1 MIVGYARTS
10 TIDQVAGFE
19 SQVGELQQ
27 AKAEKLFCEQIS
39 ALGQRKALD
48 DALEFVREG
57 DVLVVT
63 RLDRLA
69 RSVSHLCQIVE
80 QLQRKKV
87 NLRILNLSLDTA
99 TPTGRLIISLL
110 GSIAAFELEIMK
122 ERQKIGIAAAK
133 AKGRYKGRAPTA
145 QRKAEAVRKLLG
157 DGLDPIEVAKRLY
170 ISRSSVYRIR
180 AAIGRRAIDST
191 SSSRQN
197 HETANI

>member
-1 MIVGYARTS
+1 MIVGYVRTS
-10 TIDQVAGFE
+10 TIEQAAGYE
-19 SQVGELQQ
+19 GQIAELNQ
-27 AKAEKLFCEQIS
+27 ANAEKLFCEQIS

-63 RLDRLA
+63 KLDRLA

-87 NLRILNLSLDTA
+87 DLRILNLFLDTA
-99 TPTGRLIISLL
+99 TPTGRLMISLL

-133 AKGRYKGRAPTA
+133 ARGKYKGRAPTA
-145 QRKAEAVRKLLG
+145 QRKAAAIRMMLS
-157 DGLDPIEVAKRLY
+157 DGLHPAEVAKRLY
-170 ISRSSVYRIR
+170 ISRSSVYRIK
-180 AAIGRRAIDST
+180 AAKGSAVQSVDS
-191 SSSRQN
+191 QN
-197 HETANI
+197 QKTANIS